1 MSAMPPLPDTTVGN
15 IPNHLGWSIAVT
27 IIAAVA
33 TLCTCCGL
41 GAVPG
46 IVAIVFSAQ
55 VNGKLRNGDPEGARN
70 AAKVAKILCWA
81 TAGFALLCLV
91 YLAWSIHS
99 AGGIGQMESIFEEAM
114 EQARRQQR

>member
-1 MSAMPPLPDTTVGN
+1 MSTLPPLPDTPPGS
-15 IPNHLGWSIAVT
+15 IPSYLGWSIAVT

-55 VNGKLRNGDPEGARN
+55 VNGKLRNGDLEGARN
-70 AAKVAKILCWA
+70 AAKIAKILCWV

-91 YLAWSIHS
+91 YLAWSIHN
-99 AGGIGQMESIFEEAM
+99 AGGIGQMENIFEEAM
-114 EQARRQQR
+114 EQARKQQR